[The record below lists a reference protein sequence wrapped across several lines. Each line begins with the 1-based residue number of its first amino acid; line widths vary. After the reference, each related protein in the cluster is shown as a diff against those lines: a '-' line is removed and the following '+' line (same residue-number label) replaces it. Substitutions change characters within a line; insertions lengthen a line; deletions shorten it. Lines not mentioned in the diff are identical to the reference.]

1 MAQHDKKHKLNE
13 VTKTLSAPSVA
24 IPKNGVPAMLQQL
37 PQPQG
42 APLNLSSP
50 SNQQPRGTTMISPL
64 SPVSVTPPPAHGAV
78 VKASTSPQHKDV
90 VKTKGTF
97 FPSSGLSAAATA
109 AVNAAIEATKAK
121 MAASGQAL
129 PVGLGGTA
137 TSAPILVTQA
147 PGITMTA
154 GNLITIAPKPRV
166 QIAGAQSANLPAG
179 VNPAALGG
187 INPAVGGL
195 PLTMLLQQKGPN
207 SVPQLN
213 WLTMKMKMHF
223 DVTQNCGRPF
233 CKLKKKDHYHCY
245 DCNQAFSD
253 PVRLRSHVV
262 KHGLKVDK
270 SENVQ
275 HPMLNPALL
284 NNPALSGLSARLQ
297 VNNVNANNNPLSE
310 PQKTEDKVKN
320 TGGRI
325 LNISREDAHNYSSV
339 NNESEDD
346 EFTDEEDVNPSSSLN
361 LNPNTFST
369 MLNKSASSS
378 LRMNEDSQ
386 EATAGAS
393 STGGPV
399 GRIANQ
405 ALNLAILTNGRQNF
419 SDEEVDAQNEN
430 EEVEK
435 DLEKEMEADEEEEEE
450 KEKHNGINEEN
461 LEENKSGMSVTEN
474 VNGDNEHDAGEGD
487 DEQMN
492 ESIVENVD
500 GKRSRRSGRKRSAP
514 KPHTDFINSD
524 TAYAKQRK
532 IDLSSKGKVKN
543 APTKGS
549 RTSPRAK
556 VNEQREIRNSAHG
569 KLMPPIVNTAD
580 TNNAQVN
587 HANVEM
593 DPAKLQAL
601 TDQLN
606 EVNALISQ
614 EKEEDAKVLSA
625 PAKVGPPPL
634 EGFKWHQFTE
644 DCGVVRCAYRYS
656 SSHWHCMKPHCAYG
670 MSDRSRA
677 TAHLQK
683 HATMQELL
691 GEDFEHYSAKSN
703 CDRPDCEHAMT
714 TAHFHCLK
722 CAFITTITNKVQVR
736 QNNTFYFILFYFIL
750 FYWGHLCNF
759 REEKRGRWY
768 FLSFSL
774 NII

>member
-1 MAQHDKKHKLNE
+1 MAQHDKKHRLNE
-13 VTKTLSAPSVA
+13 ATKTLSAPAVA
-24 IPKNGVPAMLQQL
+24 IPKTGVPAILQQL

-50 SNQQPRGTTMISPL
+50 TSQHPRGTTMISPL
-64 SPVSVTPPPAHGAV
+64 SPINVTPPPAHGGAV
-78 VKASTSPQHKDV
+78 KPTVNPQHKDETV

-121 MAASGQAL
+121 MAASGQPL

-137 TSAPILVTQA
+137 SSAPILVTQA
-147 PGITMTA
+147 PGVNITA
-154 GNLITIAPKPRV
+154 GNLITIAPKPHV
-166 QIAGAQSANLPAG
+166 QIAGAPPAGLPAG
-179 VNPAALGG
+179 VNPVLGG
-187 INPAVGGL
+187 INPALGGL

-207 SVPQLN
+207 SIPQLN

-223 DVTQNCGRPF
+223 DISQNCGRPF

-297 VNNVNANNNPLSE
+297 VNNITTNNTPVAQPPKQE
-310 PQKTEDKVKN
+310 EKVKKV
-320 TGGRI
+320 GGRI
-325 LNISREDAHNYSSV
+325 LNISREDANNYSSV
-339 NNESEDD
+339 NNEDSEDD
-346 EFTDEEDVNPSSSLN
+346 EFTDEDEMDPGSSSLN

-386 EATAGAS
+386 EASAGAAGNAAS
-393 STGGPV
+393 VARGANGAINLST
-399 GRIANQ
+399 
-405 ALNLAILTNGRQNF
+405 LTNGRQKF
-419 SDEEVDAQNEN
+419 SDEEIESEN
-430 EEVEK
+430 DGNLMMNGEVEK
-435 DLEKEMEADEEEEEE
+435 DLEKEMEADEEEEEKHG
-450 KEKHNGINEEN
+450 KEERERLNGMNEEDV
-461 LEENKSGMSVTEN
+461 EENKSGEN
-474 VNGDNEHDAGEGD
+474 ANGDDEHDGVDGD

-492 ESIVENVD
+492 ESITENVG

-524 TAYAKQRK
+524 AAYAKQRK
-532 IDLSSKGKVKN
+532 IDLGSKGKVKN

-549 RTSPRAK
+549 RSSPRAK
-556 VNEQREIRNSAHG
+556 VVEQREIKNSAQV
-569 KLMPPIVNTAD
+569 KSIPPKVNTAD
-580 TNNAQVN
+580 TDQAQVN
-587 HANVEM
+587 NANIEM
-593 DPAKLQAL
+593 DPAKLEAL
-601 TDQLN
+601 TAQLN

-614 EKEEDAKVLSA
+614 EKGQDAKVS
-625 PAKVGPPPL
+625 PPPVKTGPPPL

-644 DCGVVRCAYRYS
+644 DCGVMRCAYRYS

-691 GEDFEHYSAKSN
+691 GDDFEHYSAKSN

-722 CAFITTITNKVQVR
+722 CAFITTITNKVQVCSSLFSIL
-736 QNNTFYFILFYFIL
+736 NTT
-750 FYWGHLCNF
+750 
-759 REEKRGRWY
+759 
-768 FLSFSL
+768 
-774 NII
+774 